1 MKAIQIKES
10 GGPEVMTLVDIPV
23 PKPKANEALVKITAS
38 GVNFV
43 DIYVRE
49 GRYKTQLPMVIGQEA
64 AGVVTEVGAEV
75 ANLKPGV
82 VCTAAMPNMR
92 QCRQISWCGFP
103 RALATSKPRRRCCR
117 A

>member
-49 GRYKTQLPMVIGQEA
+49 GRYKSQLPMVIGQEA

-75 ANLKPGV
+75 ANLKARRSR
-82 VCTAAMPNMR
+82 CL
-92 QCRQISWCGFP
+92 SWCA
-103 RALATSKPRRRCCR
+103 RQLRRICGGAGR
-117 A
+117 